1 MSLSAGARSLLDVSD
16 PLIEAEG
23 LKKHFEETSGV
34 LRRETQNVRAVDGVD
49 IAIERG
55 ETFGLVGE
63 SGCGKSTL
71 GRTLLQ
77 LYEPTAGTV
86 RFDSEDVTDVSKSEL
101 RQLRRRMQ
109 LVFQDPFSSLNPRRR
124 VGEIIEEP
132 IAIQGVPKA
141 ERQERAYE
149 LLEQVGLSEEHY
161 GRYPH
166 AFSGGQR
173 QRIGIARSLIV
184 EPEFIVAD
192 EPVSALDVS
201 IQAQILNLLD
211 DIQNDYNLTYFVI
224 AHDLSVVRHI
234 ADRVGVMYLG
244 ELVEIG
250 PTEQLFENPLHPYT
264 QALLSSAPVP
274 DPTQRD
280 REKQIL
286 EGEPPSPIDP
296 PSGCKFRTRCPEA
309 FDASTEEPELQEI
322 EPNHFVSCHLY

>member
-1 MSLSAGARSLLDVSD
+1 LNVTD
-16 PLIEAEG
+16 PIIEAEG
-23 LKKHFEETSGV
+23 VTKHFEETSG
-34 LRRETQNVRAVDGVD
+34 LLNRETQTVRAVDGVN

-71 GRTLLQ
+71 GRTLLH
-77 LYEPTAGTV
+77 LYDPTTGTV
-86 RFDSEDVTDVSKSEL
+86 RFDGEEIADLTDSEL
-101 RQLRRRMQ
+101 RALRQRMQ
-109 LVFQDPFSSLNPRRR
+109 LIFQDPFSSLNPRRR
-124 VGEIIEEP
+124 VGQIIEEP
-132 IAIQGVPKA
+132 LAIQGVPKA
-141 ERQERAYE
+141 ERKERAYD
-149 LLEQVGLSEEHY
+149 LLEQVGLKREHY
-161 GRYPH
+161 DRYPH

-173 QRIGIARSLIV
+173 QRIGVARSLIV

-211 DIQNDYNLTYFVI
+211 DIQDEYNLTYFVI

-244 ELVEIG
+244 ELVEVA
-250 PTEQLFENPLHPYT
+250 PTETLFENPLHPYT
-264 QALLSSAPVP
+264 KALLSSAPIP

-280 REKQIL
+280 RDKQIL

-309 FDASTEEPELQEI
+309 FDACTEEPVLQEL
-322 EPNHFVSCHLY
+322 EPNHYVSCHLY

>member
-1 MSLSAGARSLLDVSD
+1 MSRSSGSLLDVD
-16 PLIEAEG
+16 NPLVEATG
-23 LKKHFEETSGV
+23 VKKYFEESAGTFG
-34 LRRETQNVRAVDGVD
+34 RQTQSVKAVDGVD

-77 LYEPTAGTV
+77 LHNPTDGTV
-86 RFDSEDVTDVSKSEL
+86 RFDGENITDASNTRVQEL
-101 RQLRRRMQ
+101 RQRMQ

-124 VGEIIEEP
+124 VGQIIEEP
-132 IAIQGVPKA
+132 LAIQGVPKE
-141 ERQERAYE
+141 ERRERAYE
-149 LLEQVGLSEEHY
+149 LLDQVGLSAEHY

-184 EPEFIVAD
+184 EPDFIVAD

-211 DIQNDYNLTYFVI
+211 DIQDDYNLTYFVI

-244 ELVEIG
+244 ELVEVA
-250 PTEQLFENPLHPYT
+250 PTEELFENPLHPYT
-264 QALLSSAPVP
+264 KALLSSAPIP

-309 FDASTEEPELQEI
+309 FEACTDDPELREI
-322 EPNHFVSCHLY
+322 ESDHFVSCHLY

>member
-1 MSLSAGARSLLDVSD
+1 MSRSTKPHGLRGVAD
-16 PLIEAEG
+16 PLVEVEG
-23 LKKHFEETSGV
+23 LKKHFEETSG
-34 LRRETQNVRAVDGVD
+34 LLGRETQTVQAVDGVD
-49 IAIERG
+49 LAIERG

-71 GRTLLQ
+71 GRTILQ
-77 LYEPTAGTV
+77 LYDPTEGSV
-86 RFDSEDVTDVSKSEL
+86 HFDGEDITGLQGSDM
-101 RQLRRRMQ
+101 RQLRQHMQ

-132 IAIQGVPKA
+132 LAIQGVPKA

-149 LLEQVGLSEEHY
+149 LLERVGLKQEHY

-173 QRIGIARSLIV
+173 QRIGVARSLIV

-211 DIQNDYNLTYFVI
+211 DIQEEYNLTYFVI

-244 ELVEIG
+244 ELVEVA
-250 PTEQLFENPLHPYT
+250 PTEELFQNPLHPYT
-264 QALLSSAPVP
+264 QALLSSAPIP

-309 FDASTEEPELQEI
+309 FDACTKEPELQEI
-322 EPNHFVSCHLY
+322 EPDHFVSCHLY